1 MVEAGDHM
9 ILPAAASLLL
19 LTQAPASAATRADAG
34 GATARLSS
42 LPVEPAPGLPRVLV
56 SGVPQVPPD
65 FEAWL
70 APYTEVRSAVLA
82 DPGDDAKTVLI
93 LTRFS
98 SVNQIHRVT
107 APLGDREQLTFGKE
121 PVAKA
126 RWLPGDSRTVFFL
139 QDVGG
144 GESFQ
149 LYRLDTRT
157 GQRQVLTDGKSRH
170 ETFTAVTGRP
180 APGLLRHRPQRDG
193 HGRLPGGGGE
203 PEHGAAADRGSR
215 NLVSG
220 GVLAGRRGAA
230 GEADEGHRRLGP
242 LGRGSEDE
250 GARHA

>member
-1 MVEAGDHM
+1 MVEAVDHM

-19 LTQAPASAATRADAG
+19 LTQATASTASRADAG
-34 GATARLSS
+34 GRHGAPLVLARG
-42 LPVEPAPGLPRVLV
+42 ARAGLPRVLV

-70 APYTEVRSAVLA
+70 APYTEVRSALLA
-82 DPGDDAKTVLI
+82 DPGDDGKAVLV

-107 APLGDREQLTFGKE
+107 APLGAREQLTFGKE

-170 ETFTAVTGRP
+170 ETFTLSRDGRRL
-180 APGLLRHRPQRDG
+180 AYSGDRPQRDG
-193 HGRLPGGGGE
+193 HGRLPGRGGE
-203 PEHGAAADRGSR
+203 PEHGAAADRGGREAGFRWSSR
-215 NLVSG
+215 RTVSG
-220 GVLAGRRGAA
+220 CW
-230 GEADEGHRRLGP
+230 
-242 LGRGSEDE
+242 
-250 GARHA
+250 